1 MQIALMGMGGALVC
15 DFALALLIG
24 VAVGTYSSVFVASP
38 IVYIWEN
45 LRSKKQERK
54 DHV

>member
-1 MQIALMGMGGALVC
+1 MMGMGGELLC

-24 VAVGTYSSVFVASP
+24 VAVGTYSSIFVASP

-45 LRSKKQERK
+45 R
-54 DHV
+54 